1 MTKRLI
7 RLLILFLICVILSS
21 VSNVIFAAELN
32 IEDIKKGDKLETT
45 KTKNIYQY
53 VARGMKEGNT
63 LFKFEKKG
71 SIPKG
76 TTIVWGQILEDAKD
90 TTGSGMGFMYE
101 RDKNPNTG
109 EEYIYVQVTYSSI
122 EDRNS
127 SSGVIIFNGKDGV
140 GLKKK
145 TVSDADQKEADE
157 FNKKYGS
164 LTAEDFDKMSVEDIR
179 EIRDEATRIAEK
191 TGDETTLKIKR
202 QATDALKRDDSIETG
217 DTVYQNPMM
226 TSDNNNA
233 EESLDDVV
241 TDADDFVNQGD
252 ISNVNASLDDELQN
266 FSKTM
271 YNILL
276 AIGIAVA
283 VIVGGIIGIKLM
295 SAGIEEKADA
305 KKLLVPYFVGC
316 IVVFGAFGIWKLVV
330 TILSNV

>member
-101 RDKNPNTG
+101 RDKNSNTG

-164 LTAEDFDKMSVEDIR
+164 LTAEDFDKMSVEEIR

-233 EESLDDVV
+233 EESLDDVIS
-241 TDADDFVNQGD
+241 DADDFINTGD
-252 ISNVNASLDDELQN
+252 DDVLQSNSLEN

-330 TILSNV
+330 TILSSV

>member
-7 RLLILFLICVILSS
+7 RLLILFLIYVILSS

-145 TVSDADQKEADE
+145 TVSDDDQKEADD

-164 LTAEDFDKMSVEDIR
+164 LTAEDFDKMSVEEIR

-233 EESLDDVV
+233 EESLDDVIS
-241 TDADDFVNQGD
+241 DADDFINTGD
-252 ISNVNASLDDELQN
+252 DDVLQSNSLEN

>member
-21 VSNVIFAAELN
+21 VSKVIFAAELN

-145 TVSDADQKEADE
+145 TVSDDDQKEADD

-164 LTAEDFDKMSVEDIR
+164 LTAEDFDKMSVEEIR

-233 EESLDDVV
+233 EESLDDVIS
-241 TDADDFVNQGD
+241 DADDFINTGD
-252 ISNVNASLDDELQN
+252 DDVLQSNSLEN

-330 TILSNV
+330 TILSSV

>member
-145 TVSDADQKEADE
+145 TVSDDDQKEADD

-164 LTAEDFDKMSVEDIR
+164 LTAEDFDKMSVEEIR

-233 EESLDDVV
+233 EESLDDVIS
-241 TDADDFVNQGD
+241 DADDFINTGD
-252 ISNVNASLDDELQN
+252 DDVLQSNSLEN

-330 TILSNV
+330 TILSSV

>member
-7 RLLILFLICVILSS
+7 RLLILFLIYVILSS

-233 EESLDDVV
+233 EESLDDVIS
-241 TDADDFVNQGD
+241 DADDFINTGD
-252 ISNVNASLDDELQN
+252 DDVLQSNSLEN